1 MNYDAMLHL
10 YRSTRL
16 LVVFTLVLKAAS
28 VHTAPWQI

>member
-16 LVVFTLVLKAAS
+16 LVVFILALKAAS
-28 VHTAPWQI
+28 VHAALWPI